1 MCGSPASCAA
11 LLLLSGGGDS
21 RYIAASFIELN
32 VRPRKLH
39 LRVVGSTYGI
49 LSDFPISFAHLPE
62 SRFGVF
68 DKNDNSKERQI
79 EAAGR
84 RGALDVGFFFSR
96 GPGNVFPRR
105 GASRVVV
112 PY

>member
-1 MCGSPASCAA
+1 MATSKVCGSPASCAA

-32 VRPRKLH
+32 VRPRKLQ

-49 LSDFPISFAHLPE
+49 LSDFPISPFAHLPK
-62 SRFGVF
+62 SRLFGVVD

-79 EAAGR
+79 KSSCIKGVEIKTVSQMSIA
-84 RGALDVGFFFSR
+84 FSLIM
-96 GPGNVFPRR
+96 
-105 GASRVVV
+105 SE
-112 PY
+112 